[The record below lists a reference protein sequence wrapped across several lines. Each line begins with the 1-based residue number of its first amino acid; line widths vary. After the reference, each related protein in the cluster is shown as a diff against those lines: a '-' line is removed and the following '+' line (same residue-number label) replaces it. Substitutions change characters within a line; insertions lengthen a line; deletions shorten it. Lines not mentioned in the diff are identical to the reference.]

1 MQIPQCG
8 FVYTFI
14 KHHNSVEIRKAL
26 EFEVIDSKAAVQPGG
41 SYHIYLQIIGILA
54 YLCLNKQGQII
65 RTLSTIKRPFILLYL
80 GHGESH
86 FLQIQF
92 SCHTEE

>member
-65 RTLSTIKRPFILLYL
+65 RILSTIKRPLILLYL

-86 FLQIQF
+86 FLQIQC